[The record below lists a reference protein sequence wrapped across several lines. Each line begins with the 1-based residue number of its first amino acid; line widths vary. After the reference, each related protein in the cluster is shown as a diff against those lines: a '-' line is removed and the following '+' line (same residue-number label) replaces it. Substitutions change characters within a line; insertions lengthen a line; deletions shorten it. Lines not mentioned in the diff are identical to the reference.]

1 MLLTQQIKEIEN
13 KIGNNEAEV
22 KIMMEKVADKRRE
35 NLILRRTLK
44 QMVKYEEMFNKKG
57 EEFNNEITDE
67 IVDTNEENS
76 FSV

>member
-13 KIGNNEAEV
+13 KIENNEAEV
-22 KIMMEKVADKRRE
+22 KVMMEEVADKRRE

-57 EEFNNEITDE
+57 EEFSDDLTDTDE
-67 IVDTNEENS
+67 ENNIP
-76 FSV
+76 V